1 MSTQS
6 APVRA
11 EQVNRRAE
19 RSFPGAE
26 WLIRQAARPVP
37 GHPYA
42 EAVSVLRLL
51 LAVACLLLVGAAPAQ
66 ASTSLV
72 EVEPA
77 NGATLEHAPGQVVL
91 TFATDLDADRAAAT
105 LTPPGQNERA
115 AVSRVDGARLVV
127 DVPASAPGDY
137 VVDYSVAAADPP
149 DAAAVEGSV
158 GFTVAPGGAEPA
170 PGGAA
175 PWAVVS
181 LLAVAGLG
189 AALWVTVRRWQ
200 DSR

>member
-1 MSTQS
+1 M
-6 APVRA
+6 
-11 EQVNRRAE
+11 
-19 RSFPGAE
+19 
-26 WLIRQAARPVP
+26 
-37 GHPYA
+37 
-42 EAVSVLRLL
+42 LRLL
-51 LAVACLLLVGAAPAQ
+51 LAVSCLLLVGAAPAQ

-105 LTPPGQNERA
+105 LTPPGQGERD

-137 VVDYSVAAADPP
+137 VVGYSVAAADQPE
-149 DAAAVEGSV
+149 AAVVEGSV
-158 GFTVAPGGAEPA
+158 GFTVAPGGDQAA
-170 PGGAA
+170 PGGAG

-189 AALWVTVRRWQ
+189 VALWVTVRRWQ